1 MLTPELRSEL
11 KAPLGPIIRGSV
23 EETIR
28 ELEKLIK
35 FTRPVKI
42 ISVGD
47 VISRSILERKL
58 PLDIFIVDNRSMREP
73 IEPLEF
79 KVDRTL
85 MLTNPAGTIADDSW
99 RVIGEA
105 VNSNGL
111 VKVLVDGE
119 EDLLTIVAVLMA
131 PENSLVIYG
140 QPNEG
145 IVVIRVDGE
154 AKNRMR
160 EIINRM
166 ECKPES

>member
-1 MLTPELRSEL
+1 M
-11 KAPLGPIIRGSV
+11 
-23 EETIR
+23 
-28 ELEKLIK
+28 
-35 FTRPVKI
+35 
-42 ISVGD
+42 
-47 VISRSILERKL
+47 LERKL

-85 MLTNPAGTIADDSW
+85 MLTNPAGTITDDSW

-145 IVVIRVDGE
+145 IVVIRVNGE
-154 AKNRMR
+154 SKNRMR